1 MNATPASIVG
11 LLCIMNEWRHPFG
24 GRSSPI
30 LTKTIARFW
39 PLITSFLAAI
49 FLNTFFI
56 RICYVALL
64 LRLVKQNF
72 KITFHK
78 HAVNGLKQK
87 IAQTIFFQFRIACQV
102 R

>member
-1 MNATPASIVG
+1 MSKRIAFECYACLDSRIA
-11 LLCIMNEWRHPFG
+11 LYNERFVK
-24 GRSSPI
+24 SPI

-39 PLITSFLAAI
+39 PLLPSFLAAI
-49 FLNTFFI
+49 FLNSFFI

-72 KITFHK
+72 KIIFHK

-87 IAQTIFFQFRIACQV
+87 IAQTIYFSLG
-102 R
+102 